1 MAYFHRNMILLTV
14 TFVDQCTWNDSLV
27 ELQLWCRLGIIA
39 NRANDIETT
48 VYCRD
53 KTLELITLFQ
63 TRKVEK
69 FQLSLANE
77 YVSRAC
83 GAHAECLLKQQTGQK
98 QERKEV
104 LAILVEAASYSSKAD
119 LYELT
124 MHLARHFWN
133 TCRVSIK
140 RKLERSLLFDPLNE
154 LIHHINTVAP
164 KSIVA
169 SLHDKEIKEEKS
181 ISTDNFKPKK
191 QPLINK
197 KDKKSQSIDD
207 EQLSITTSISNPQE
221 DAQIRS
227 ALYGVLVQIYMDK
240 HSWHSALDAI
250 DNALQVLPRTQHRLL
265 LYKYR
270 VLIKSKLGLS
280 ISTDMQ
286 KFREQGELS
295 LAKMWR
301 QVAIMAKKREHVIN
315 AYQHAIATLQNLD
328 NYWIKIDYILEL
340 ASWLYSNEYLI
351 DNVIDL
357 IEWSIDLLLTSPEAY
372 KQAELNARDQQDTD
386 IPNNRSS
393 ILKSDQEYNKTTTPK
408 ADIGSDPDQAHLGPT
423 KPKLPNRLQPDL
435 SIGEVVQVRRL
446 EYLCRCHILLAY
458 MTRRNQPEYEQLLQK
473 AYWFLTRLWQRG
485 LSDSIEISKDV
496 EAEAAAAAAEAQA
509 AAADAGKKQQQKGAT
524 GADAKKKPPAVQAGK
539 STDKQPT
546 NVKTGTWDTSTPKNL
561 SEWAIFVPN
570 NDILQTYTLS
580 QAKQRGFNKS
590 TISKPLLTFYY
601 LDMFVSLLREY
612 GYNHMSLPVLSFMR
626 LLGQIILPSS
636 SIRTYVLLRIQQ
648 VCQEL
653 NLLESMQIICQLA
666 RPFAIRD
673 DDLATSRAEMII
685 YIKLLA
691 QQREEETLFESAL
704 GSSGLKSEARS
715 YGTSAYSSPASRA
728 QASDPKSLIADLPG
742 DRQILNKL
750 IIRNIWLQTARLLF
764 ELDFIQ
770 ESKEMLQEIL
780 NQAKTYDD
788 QICEKRAYILLG
800 EIALYDHRFDQAIDL
815 AMQGQQIPIDEH
827 DWYRSVITVIEAL
840 RQDTNQDAYK
850 QKKIRSLLETSIK
863 RLESIAQLHINK
875 LISIAYAASLLSTK
889 RIEVDLN
896 EILSEP
902 TVNTI
907 DNKQVFYRLYEIL
920 QQYDI
925 SFNNMLNLDRFNDA
939 CEIMLTRSIP
949 IWKRFARDT
958 KNQNEQ
964 KKYLCQVLNILE
976 QLTEILAE
984 RWYLIRI
991 ITSQNDLS
999 SIQLPIQRQFI
1010 RVQLEIINILLDLL
1024 KISAYEMFNE
1034 RLRRKKT
1041 HATYLA
1047 VQDFVGKNEP
1057 TEEHNDENTNNIK
1070 WDDMIKVL
1078 PDKLIT
1084 SIMAVLEIID
1094 TTDKTTKAKVLFYLA
1109 QVYSILGQNFGTDY
1123 PLEWNMRIKDIFSK
1137 LNEIPIDKA
1146 ALKRMGSQ
1154 TSSNLNQ
1161 TTTSF
1166 DHESITDDLLTEFIR
1181 EKMELNQSM
1190 SYLSQSMELALQS
1203 LNIALSIQD
1212 KILIRDCSL
1221 LLCETIGQFDPISS
1235 ITYLILSQNASAS
1248 IYTENILKRA
1258 CHITSDSELASLF
1271 ILINRIKQDETI
1283 TNANNGIIYRTMMD
1297 RLKTYWPWKY
1307 MTIRPQYYD
1316 LIKDMPASFNFL
1328 ILHYS
1333 SNSDILY
1340 AALFNSKMSSGKGT
1354 ISTAATKQ
1362 TNPKSIGS
1370 TGGYISPQIMKI
1382 NVDKNK
1388 LNNLINK
1395 FNQWKQ
1401 EYSQILQ
1408 RYDIKLQYSRNKQVM
1423 LNSEQSDPVDISLI
1437 NEFKQRFMHEFVIE
1451 LNEYFSPISSL
1462 LSNYLESEKQ
1472 YELRTSISSDH
1483 LILLVDPRLANLPL
1497 ESLEIFK
1504 HIQIGGIS
1512 RDFSIQSIYYRLNPN
1527 ISLDESTMPTDDN
1540 KSKKGGAKETTG
1552 EVTSDLQ
1559 VVDAANTY
1567 YLMEPVLVKYA
1578 TENKTSTPFDLLRQR
1593 FPQLIA
1599 KWKTIKQEG
1608 TTLNTVELERIIS
1621 EAQGIIYYG
1630 AHTLGELLGSYKCPT
1645 LSKNGCTILCS
1656 FDRTSTSTINTPISS
1671 LNENDSIELDHATET
1686 ALLWSSGGIK
1696 SILLNQWKSTM
1707 NENESL
1713 LINIFTDIAT
1723 LRCSLSQAL
1732 RLFVYPY
1739 FRPIEIDPTATTAT
1753 SKDTKAKGNTTV
1765 NKKTRSPSP
1774 KSKEQQPQSAAKMDL
1789 NNKKKTSLA
1798 PPTGII
1804 SELPPTKEPIEE
1816 RQRPA
1821 LQLQQLN
1828 AVIFGLPNLTFTP

>member
-197 KDKKSQSIDD
+197 KDKKSQTIDD

-485 LSDSIEISKDV
+485 LSDSIEISKDA

-539 STDKQPT
+539 STDKQPA

-601 LDMFVSLLREY
+601 LDMFVRLLREY

-636 SIRTYVLLRIQQ
+636 SIRTYVLLHIQQ

-800 EIALYDHRFDQAIDL
+800 EIALYEHRFDQAIDL

-875 LISIAYAASLLSTK
+875 LISIAYAASLLST
-889 RIEVDLN
+889 
-896 EILSEP
+896 
-902 TVNTI
+902 
-907 DNKQVFYRLYEIL
+907 
-920 QQYDI
+920 
-925 SFNNMLNLDRFNDA
+925 
-939 CEIMLTRSIP
+939 
-949 IWKRFARDT
+949 
-958 KNQNEQ
+958 
-964 KKYLCQVLNILE
+964 
-976 QLTEILAE
+976 
-984 RWYLIRI
+984 
-991 ITSQNDLS
+991 
-999 SIQLPIQRQFI
+999 
-1010 RVQLEIINILLDLL
+1010 
-1024 KISAYEMFNE
+1024 
-1034 RLRRKKT
+1034 
-1041 HATYLA
+1041 
-1047 VQDFVGKNEP
+1047 
-1057 TEEHNDENTNNIK
+1057 
-1070 WDDMIKVL
+1070 
-1078 PDKLIT
+1078 
-1084 SIMAVLEIID
+1084 
-1094 TTDKTTKAKVLFYLA
+1094 
-1109 QVYSILGQNFGTDY
+1109 
-1123 PLEWNMRIKDIFSK
+1123 
-1137 LNEIPIDKA
+1137 
-1146 ALKRMGSQ
+1146 
-1154 TSSNLNQ
+1154 
-1161 TTTSF
+1161 
-1166 DHESITDDLLTEFIR
+1166 
-1181 EKMELNQSM
+1181 
-1190 SYLSQSMELALQS
+1190 
-1203 LNIALSIQD
+1203 
-1212 KILIRDCSL
+1212 
-1221 LLCETIGQFDPISS
+1221 
-1235 ITYLILSQNASAS
+1235 
-1248 IYTENILKRA
+1248 
-1258 CHITSDSELASLF
+1258 
-1271 ILINRIKQDETI
+1271 
-1283 TNANNGIIYRTMMD
+1283 
-1297 RLKTYWPWKY
+1297 
-1307 MTIRPQYYD
+1307 
-1316 LIKDMPASFNFL
+1316 
-1328 ILHYS
+1328 
-1333 SNSDILY
+1333 
-1340 AALFNSKMSSGKGT
+1340 
-1354 ISTAATKQ
+1354 
-1362 TNPKSIGS
+1362 
-1370 TGGYISPQIMKI
+1370 
-1382 NVDKNK
+1382 
-1388 LNNLINK
+1388 
-1395 FNQWKQ
+1395 
-1401 EYSQILQ
+1401 
-1408 RYDIKLQYSRNKQVM
+1408 
-1423 LNSEQSDPVDISLI
+1423 
-1437 NEFKQRFMHEFVIE
+1437 
-1451 LNEYFSPISSL
+1451 
-1462 LSNYLESEKQ
+1462 
-1472 YELRTSISSDH
+1472 
-1483 LILLVDPRLANLPL
+1483 
-1497 ESLEIFK
+1497 
-1504 HIQIGGIS
+1504 
-1512 RDFSIQSIYYRLNPN
+1512 
-1527 ISLDESTMPTDDN
+1527 
-1540 KSKKGGAKETTG
+1540 
-1552 EVTSDLQ
+1552 
-1559 VVDAANTY
+1559 
-1567 YLMEPVLVKYA
+1567 
-1578 TENKTSTPFDLLRQR
+1578 
-1593 FPQLIA
+1593 
-1599 KWKTIKQEG
+1599 
-1608 TTLNTVELERIIS
+1608 
-1621 EAQGIIYYG
+1621 
-1630 AHTLGELLGSYKCPT
+1630 
-1645 LSKNGCTILCS
+1645 
-1656 FDRTSTSTINTPISS
+1656 
-1671 LNENDSIELDHATET
+1671 
-1686 ALLWSSGGIK
+1686 
-1696 SILLNQWKSTM
+1696 
-1707 NENESL
+1707 
-1713 LINIFTDIAT
+1713 
-1723 LRCSLSQAL
+1723 
-1732 RLFVYPY
+1732 
-1739 FRPIEIDPTATTAT
+1739 
-1753 SKDTKAKGNTTV
+1753 
-1765 NKKTRSPSP
+1765 
-1774 KSKEQQPQSAAKMDL
+1774 
-1789 NNKKKTSLA
+1789 
-1798 PPTGII
+1798 
-1804 SELPPTKEPIEE
+1804 
-1816 RQRPA
+1816 
-1821 LQLQQLN
+1821 
-1828 AVIFGLPNLTFTP
+1828 